1 MDVSVFL
8 IMDVSVFFPFVAI
21 TDVARVFSYW
31 LLVYK

>member
-21 TDVARVFSYW
+21 TGVARVFYYW

>member
-1 MDVSVFL
+1 MDMSAFL
-8 IMDVSVFFPFVAI
+8 IMDESVFFTFVAI